1 MDTLC
6 MILQLIASLSL
17 LVIVHEFGHFIAARA
32 FKMRVE
38 KFYLFFNPWFTVFK
52 YKPKNSE
59 TEYGL
64 GWLPLGGYVKIA
76 GMVDESMD
84 KEMLKR
90 EPQPWEYRSK
100 PAWQRLCVSVAGILF
115 NFITAVIIYAG
126 ICYSWGDSYLP
137 LKNLN
142 DGFVFSETA
151 KRAGFQDGDMLSKAD
166 GKTLET
172 YDEDMFRSIIDAK
185 SVIVIRDGKEVEIT
199 MPENFMDSIMKY
211 QDYIAS
217 YRIRFVIDSAITGS
231 PCAIA
236 GLQSGDSVVA
246 INGKEV
252 FYSDCV
258 NEFSKSAGKPV
269 NLTLVRAGK
278 SMTLQVTPDENGKIG
293 AYVKTPKTEL
303 RKYTLLESIPAGIG
317 KGVDKLTSYVSDF
330 KYVFS
335 AEGVKQMGGFASIA
349 SLYPSSFNW
358 YAFWSITAFL
368 SVILAFMNILPIPAL
383 DGGHAM
389 FELYEIVFRKKPSEK
404 FKEKAQMAGMMFLLF
419 LMIYAQMND
428 VIRFLF

>member
-1 MDTLC
+1 

-38 KFYLFFNPWFTVFK
+38 KFYLFFNPWFTLFRH
-52 YKPKNSE
+52 KPKNSE

-76 GMVDESMD
+76 GMIDESMD
-84 KEMLKR
+84 KEQLSK

-115 NFITAVIIYAG
+115 NFILAIVIYAG
-126 ICYSWGDSYLP
+126 ICFSWGDSYLP

-151 KRAGFQDGDMLSKAD
+151 KRAGFMDGDMLNKAD
-166 GKTLET
+166 GKPLEV

-185 SVIVIRDGKEVEIT
+185 IVTVTRKGKEIDLT

-217 YRIRFVIDSAITGS
+217 YRIRFVIDSAIAGS
-231 PCAIA
+231 PCANA
-236 GLQSGDSVVA
+236 GMLSGDSVVS
-246 INGKEV
+246 IDGKEV
-252 FYSDCV
+252 FYSDCIKK
-258 NEFSKSAGKPV
+258 FADAAGKPV
-269 NLTLVRAGK
+269 NLTFVRDGK
-278 SMTLQVTPDENGKIG
+278 IMSAAVTPDPNGKIG
-293 AYVKTPKTEL
+293 AYVKTPKTEF
-303 RKYTLLESIPAGIG
+303 KEYTLFESIPAGIN
-317 KGVDKLTSYVSDF
+317 KGVDRLTSYVSDF

-349 SLYPSSFNW
+349 SLYPTSFNW

-389 FELYEIVFRKKPSEK
+389 FELYEIIFKKKPSDK
-404 FKEKAQMAGMMFLLF
+404 FKEKAQMVGMMFILF

>member
-38 KFYLFFNPWFTVFK
+38 KFYLFFNPWFTVFRH
-52 YKPKNSE
+52 KPKNSE

-142 DGFVFSETA
+142 DGFVFSE
-151 KRAGFQDGDMLSKAD
+151 KEK
-166 GKTLET
+166 
-172 YDEDMFRSIIDAK
+172 SIIK
-185 SVIVIRDGKEVEIT
+185 
-199 MPENFMDSIMKY
+199 N
-211 QDYIAS
+211 
-217 YRIRFVIDSAITGS
+217 
-231 PCAIA
+231 
-236 GLQSGDSVVA
+236 
-246 INGKEV
+246 
-252 FYSDCV
+252 
-258 NEFSKSAGKPV
+258 
-269 NLTLVRAGK
+269 
-278 SMTLQVTPDENGKIG
+278 
-293 AYVKTPKTEL
+293 
-303 RKYTLLESIPAGIG
+303 
-317 KGVDKLTSYVSDF
+317 
-330 KYVFS
+330 
-335 AEGVKQMGGFASIA
+335 
-349 SLYPSSFNW
+349 
-358 YAFWSITAFL
+358 
-368 SVILAFMNILPIPAL
+368 
-383 DGGHAM
+383 
-389 FELYEIVFRKKPSEK
+389 
-404 FKEKAQMAGMMFLLF
+404 
-419 LMIYAQMND
+419 
-428 VIRFLF
+428 